1 MSELSRREF
10 NRRALKS
17 LLTVSLIDI
26 LYSYDA
32 LGEDAKPIAGRW
44 VAEVNQLCRDVKDE
58 TIKQLEWQKKVEELL
73 SRASLAE
80 LLRLVD
86 FDKLT
91 EKIEYR
97 DKGELSLRFDFD
109 SVEGIPAKLVFGK
122 QIFALKKGAS
132 VVPHGHNNMATAFLI
147 LKGELQGRHYDRIS
161 DEKEHLII
169 KPTIDRSFEAGG
181 YSTVS
186 DYKDNVHWFTAKSE
200 RAFIFN
206 FHVLGLNPGGG
217 KTTGRVYVDPKG
229 EKIQDGLIRA
239 RLVSYDE
246 VLQRYG

>member
-109 SVEGIPAKLVFGK
+109 SVEGIPAKLV
-122 QIFALKKGAS
+122 
-132 VVPHGHNNMATAFLI
+132 
-147 LKGELQGRHYDRIS
+147 
-161 DEKEHLII
+161 
-169 KPTIDRSFEAGG
+169 
-181 YSTVS
+181 
-186 DYKDNVHWFTAKSE
+186 
-200 RAFIFN
+200 
-206 FHVLGLNPGGG
+206 
-217 KTTGRVYVDPKG
+217 
-229 EKIQDGLIRA
+229 
-239 RLVSYDE
+239 
-246 VLQRYG
+246 